1 MSREDLFKKIC
12 NLAGPAITVAKA
24 DDGWP
29 GTANVKLTDGS
40 IVRVA
45 IHASLVGS
53 HARKAYELRF
63 QNPGSR
69 KPVEAPAGALPILL
83 GYWEKDNQAIFVA
96 TQGASRLGREARFSI
111 LFRDSVVK
119 EALAN
124 GWAIYTSSNQEQ
136 IFAFQP
142 SLLPTYV
149 ELLYRGIDSTVISS
163 TSGEIATAAIA
174 AGLLEDETE
183 GGKERARRAVSQV
196 IRNSA
201 FGQAVVTAY
210 QKKCALC
217 GLGAGMVQGAHIYP
231 ASAPGSLDKVW
242 NGIALCCNHHTAF
255 DAFKIWIDPNS
266 YAVKFHPDLVALA
279 KSDPIVQRFLDT
291 TFKAMTMPSDAAAKP
306 RAAMLEGRYK
316 YYEERYEWV

>member
-1 MSREDLFKKIC
+1 MSREHLFTRIC
-12 NLAGPAITVAKA
+12 NLAGPRVAVVEA

-29 GTANVKLTDGS
+29 GIATVTLTDGS
-40 IVRVA
+40 AVRVA

-53 HARKAYELRF
+53 HARKSYELRF

-69 KPVEAPAGALPILL
+69 KPVSAPAGALPLLL
-83 GYWEKDNQAIFVA
+83 GYWEENDKAVFVV

-124 GWAIYTSSNQEQ
+124 GWAIYTSLNQEQ

-142 SLLPTYV
+142 SLLPAYV
-149 ELLYRGIDSTVISS
+149 ELLHQGIDSTLISS
-163 TSGEIATAAIA
+163 TSGDIASAAIS
-174 AGLLEDETE
+174 AGLLEDESE

-201 FGQAVVTAY
+201 FGQAVVSAY
-210 QKKCALC
+210 QGKCALC

-231 ASAPGSLDKVW
+231 ASAPGSPDKVW

-255 DAFKIWIDPNS
+255 DAHKIWIDPKS
-266 YAVKFHPDLVALA
+266 YAVEFHPDLVSLA
-279 KSDPIVQRFLDT
+279 QTDPFVLRFLDT
-291 TFKAMTMPSDAAAKP
+291 TFKAMTIPGDPAAAP
-306 RAAMLEGRYK
+306 RAEMFEERYK
-316 YYEERYEWV
+316 YYEERYAWI